1 MHYDEIRCQKT
12 PQDEYVQSDVKK
24 EKISYLQIWA
34 DSLDGRN
41 DCDVTLFFKLLKL
54 DCLEN
59 DIRNRLN
66 PVK

>member
-1 MHYDEIRCQKT
+1 MHYDEIRSQKT
-12 PQDEYVQSDVKK
+12 PQDEKVQSVVKK
-24 EKISYLQIWA
+24 EKILYLQIRA
-34 DSLDGRN
+34 DSLDGCN

-66 PVK
+66 PVR